1 MRNVMKIYASEGYM
15 LTDGNVYGKII
26 DLGEFDKEENYY
38 QITEEEY
45 ENIMKEQEGIP
56 ND

>member
-1 MRNVMKIYASEGYM
+1 MKIYASEGYM

-26 DLGEFDKEENYY
+26 DLGKFDKEENYH

-45 ENIMKEQEGIP
+45 YKLMAESEEIP
-56 ND
+56 DD